1 MGVMSVEVSEGS
13 VFDAERLDKLLW
25 RYIGV
30 RSVREIAELAGVAP
44 EVVLRRKAELLD
56 EVDVLSIAERR
67 QRVVVELDGM
77 ARDARERALGASD
90 EYMSG
95 LLNSSVSA
103 LKAMLAELA
112 RLEKQDLGA
121 VEELNRLRVRELLSL
136 VDEVVVES
144 VRVISAEHGIPE
156 SVLMEVFQER
166 LLSVARDRELE

>member
-1 MGVMSVEVSEGS
+1 MGVMSVEVDS
-13 VFDAERLDKLLW
+13 FDGERLDALIW

-44 EVVLRRKAELLD
+44 EVVLRRKSELLD

-144 VRVISAEHGIPE
+144 VRVISVEHGIPE
-156 SVLMEVFQER
+156 SVLMGVFQER